1 MRIQLEEEL
10 ELRRFE
16 RVKLINYQ
24 PKIVPAELIKYF
36 VSLAHSQDSPV
47 VNYYCAYHFPAVVLT
62 LGRKNWPVMCS
73 LLQLLCNHGIDDIR
87 KTMASSI
94 YQIALIIGRKLA
106 TQDLVP
112 VYLRFFED
120 QDKVKVVALK
130 NLSNFLTV
138 IDRPRYDIIVA
149 ALSNCLGEYYEAGWR
164 FREEFAQQIL
174 ILVKSFDELAW
185 STHKLNLIGITI
197 KLLRDRVNSIRKI
210 ALETVN
216 SIFHFISHSNSRFK
230 LRKQFLM
237 FSFQILCLQ
246 MVEICKKLSADECDV
261 ICTFLSKQFGS
272 NPNWRHRQIFSEFC
286 HQWVRILSK
295 KKSYSHKGDVVND
308 KIDLY
313 SALLSDGTRD
323 TIVS

>member
-1 MRIQLEEEL
+1 MRMQLEEEL
-10 ELRRFE
+10 ELRRFD

-47 VNYYCAYHFPAVVLT
+47 INYYCAYHFPAVVLT

-174 ILVKSFDELAW
+174 VLVKSFGELAW

-216 SIFHFISHSNSRFK
+216 LKMDFVSSGKPINILLSFIE
-230 LRKQFLM
+230 L
-237 FSFQILCLQ
+237 QI
-246 MVEICKKLSADECDV
+246 VEICKKLNAEECDV
-261 ICTFLSKQFGS
+261 ICTFLSKHFGS
-272 NPNWRHRQIFSEFC
+272 NSNWRHRQIFSEFC
-286 HQWVRILSK
+286 HQWVRMPFEF
-295 KKSYSHKGDVVND
+295 
-308 KIDLY
+308 KI
-313 SALLSDGTRD
+313 
-323 TIVS
+323 

>member
-1 MRIQLEEEL
+1 MIYVLLYIEMRVQLEEEL

-16 RVKLINYQ
+16 RVRLINYQ

-112 VYLRFFED
+112 IYLRFFED

-138 IDRPRYDIIVA
+138 IDRPQYDIIVA

-164 FREEFAQQIL
+164 FREEFSQQIL
-174 ILVKSFDELAW
+174 ILVKSFKEPAW
-185 STHKLNLIGITI
+185 SIHKLNLIGITI

-210 ALETVN
+210 ALETVILLN
-216 SIFHFISHSNSRFK
+216 LFLFSLLFK
-230 LRKQFLM
+230 
-237 FSFQILCLQ
+237 
-246 MVEICKKLSADECDV
+246 
-261 ICTFLSKQFGS
+261 
-272 NPNWRHRQIFSEFC
+272 
-286 HQWVRILSK
+286 
-295 KKSYSHKGDVVND
+295 
-308 KIDLY
+308 
-313 SALLSDGTRD
+313 
-323 TIVS
+323 

>member
-1 MRIQLEEEL
+1 MFISGLRAQLEEEL
-10 ELRRFE
+10 ELRRFD

-24 PKIVPAELIKYF
+24 SKLVPAELIKYF

-112 VYLRFFED
+112 IYLRFFED

-138 IDRPRYDIIVA
+138 IDRPQHDIIVA

-174 ILVKSFDELAW
+174 VLVKSFNELAW
-185 STHKLNLIGITI
+185 STHKLHLIGITI

-210 ALETVN
+210 ALETVC
-216 SIFHFISHSNSRFK
+216 SIDPDHKII
-230 LRKQFLM
+230 QFRTC
-237 FSFQILCLQ
+237 FYKRNIL
-246 MVEICKKLSADECDV
+246 
-261 ICTFLSKQFGS
+261 FYF
-272 NPNWRHRQIFSEFC
+272 P
-286 HQWVRILSK
+286 
-295 KKSYSHKGDVVND
+295 
-308 KIDLY
+308 
-313 SALLSDGTRD
+313 DG
-323 TIVS
+323 

>member
-1 MRIQLEEEL
+1 MSLIFFLFFVFLFEFFIEMRVQLEEEL
-10 ELRRFE
+10 ELRRFD

-24 PKIVPAELIKYF
+24 PKIVPTELIKYF

-138 IDRPRYDIIVA
+138 IDRPQYDIIVA

-174 ILVKSFDELAW
+174 ILVKSFGDLAW
-185 STHKLNLIGITI
+185 STHKLHLIGITI

-210 ALETVN
+210 ALETV
-216 SIFHFISHSNSRFK
+216 
-230 LRKQFLM
+230 
-237 FSFQILCLQ
+237 
-246 MVEICKKLSADECDV
+246 
-261 ICTFLSKQFGS
+261 SKYI
-272 NPNWRHRQIFSEFC
+272 N
-286 HQWVRILSK
+286 
-295 KKSYSHKGDVVND
+295 
-308 KIDLY
+308 
-313 SALLSDGTRD
+313 
-323 TIVS
+323 

>member
-10 ELRRFE
+10 ELRRFD

-130 NLSNFLTV
+130 NLSSFLTV

-174 ILVKSFDELAW
+174 ILVKSFGELAW

-210 ALETVN
+210 ALETV
-216 SIFHFISHSNSRFK
+216 S
-230 LRKQFLM
+230 FL
-237 FSFQILCLQ
+237 FWLTWLLF
-246 MVEICKKLSADECDV
+246 CKITNNK
-261 ICTFLSKQFGS
+261 
-272 NPNWRHRQIFSEFC
+272 IFSSFDC
-286 HQWVRILSK
+286 RWLKFVKSLALTNATLFAHSYQSTLDQIRIGAID
-295 KKSYSHKGDVVND
+295 KSLANFAING
-308 KIDLY
+308 
-313 SALLSDGTRD
+313 
-323 TIVS
+323 